1 MPERKSKRL
10 LLINMEYSQ
19 EEINEPINIDIL
31 SALFPKDLFDHEN
44 TSIIYRDHSDDTSD
58 LIEDFDIILISSKIS
73 SYLELQHILNKCV
86 GKIVIVGG
94 ILAIGAPM
102 ELANA
107 FPDAI
112 INTGEAEK
120 NIETL
125 LKLAYTSRSV
135 EEFKG
140 LILENHVDNV
150 CFYLHETS
158 SVYHSKRTVCELAN
172 CQVPKHHKV
181 SDMLECGGLVR
192 METSRGCPWNRCAF
206 CIMPWKFC
214 GKAWRSFS
222 DDKIEAEIKYL
233 IENGASQIWFTDE
246 DFIGN
251 RSHLSR
257 LCSIL
262 EHCNLL
268 YRKDIQYGGST
279 SVFTLFNLGTVMDIF
294 LQRMRDVGIKM
305 IFIGIESGS
314 DSQLKRYNK
323 GVTVEMNRDILTKL
337 RQFEFEVDI
346 GFIMFD
352 ADTNMAEL
360 EDNLNFIQQTG
371 LRTSISRFAKKL
383 RITPYTALY
392 DDYLQRGLITSTLN
406 LNELYYEYRFCDPA
420 IEQIVSFIEKLDR
433 QVLSES
439 YRLQALLRSSRN
451 QVKTEWAQDRLHELR
466 ELGYLFLCAC
476 VNLYKEKS
484 DLSKSDI
491 QSIYD
496 RCLESRGDK
505 YAHN

>member
-1 MPERKSKRL
+1 MPERKRKQL

-19 EEINEPINIDIL
+19 DEINEPINIDIL
-31 SALFPKDLFDHEN
+31 SELFPKDLFDHEN
-44 TSIIYRDHSDDTSD
+44 TSIIYRDLSDDISD
-58 LIEDFDIILISSKIS
+58 LIGNFDIILISSKIS
-73 SYLELQHILNKCV
+73 SYSELQSILDKCA

-94 ILAIGAPM
+94 ILAICAPK
-102 ELANA
+102 ELANT
-107 FPDAI
+107 FPNVI

-120 NIETL
+120 NIEIL
-125 LKLAYTSRSV
+125 LRLACMAKSV
-135 EEFKG
+135 VEFKR

-150 CFYLHETS
+150 CFYLQETD
-158 SVYHSKRTVCELAN
+158 SVYQSKRTVCALTN
-172 CQVPKHHKV
+172 CLSPKHLKI
-181 SDMLECGGLVR
+181 SDMLKCGGLVR

-222 DDKIEAEIKYL
+222 YEKIETEIRYL

-251 RSHLSR
+251 RAHLSR

-262 EHCNLL
+262 ERCNLS
-268 YRKDIQYGGST
+268 YQKDIQYGGST
-279 SVFTLFNLGTVMDIF
+279 SVFTLLSLGTALDTF
-294 LQRMRDVGIKM
+294 LQKMRDIGINM

-314 DSQLKRYNK
+314 ENQLKRYNK

-352 ADTNMAEL
+352 ADTNMDEL
-360 EDNLNFIQQTG
+360 EENLNFIQQNG
-371 LRTSISRFAKKL
+371 LRTTISRFAKKL
-383 RITPYTALY
+383 RITPHTAFY
-392 DDYLQRGLITSTLN
+392 DDYLQRGLITSALN
-406 LNELYYEYRFCDPA
+406 LNELYYEYHFCDPA
-420 IEQIVSFIEKLDR
+420 IEQIVSCVEKLDR

-439 YRLQALLRSSRN
+439 YRLQALLRSN
-451 QVKTEWAQDRLHELR
+451 QNRAKTEWAQDRLHELR
-466 ELGYLFLCAC
+466 ELGYLFLYTC
-476 VNLYKEKS
+476 VNLYKQKNE
-484 DLSKSDI
+484 LSKSDI

-496 RCLESRGDK
+496 SCLESREEK